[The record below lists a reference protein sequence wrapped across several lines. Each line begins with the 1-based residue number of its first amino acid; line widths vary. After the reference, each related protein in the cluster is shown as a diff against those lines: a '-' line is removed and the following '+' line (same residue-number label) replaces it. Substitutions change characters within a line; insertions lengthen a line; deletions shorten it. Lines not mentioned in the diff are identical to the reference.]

1 MRTGLNR
8 FNLFREYHHRPSH
21 DPDHSMPEDELS
33 NRHAVQPAEIN
44 LIPHAE
50 SRRPPWPFQNMSIY
64 LLMEWMV
71 TGGNRKSI
79 GEVDRLA
86 RDVLGSKDF
95 RVHDI
100 ADFSARTESKRLDL
114 AEEHNSGSP
123 FSGDGWMEKSV
134 HIMVPTGRKNSEG
147 LGQPFTVPGLYMRSL
162 CQVMKS
168 ALVDITSRR
177 F

>member
-1 MRTGLNR
+1 MRTGQNR
-8 FNLFREYHHRPSH
+8 FGLFREYHHRPSY
-21 DPDHSMPEDELS
+21 DPEHSMPEGELS
-33 NRHAVQPAEIN
+33 NHHRAPPAQIDHVPREE
-44 LIPHAE
+44 LHP
-50 SRRPPWPFQNMSIY
+50 PPWPFKNMSIY

-95 RVHDI
+95 WVYDI
-100 ADFSARTESKRLDL
+100 ADFSARTESKWLDL

-168 ALVDITSRR
+168 ALVDITS
-177 F
+177 